1 MPVVV
6 GIKFVMPSVGF
17 DAHLLQL
24 TSTGRSLAD
33 SRGGVQRSVGR
44 YQNVRHLLSELHVP
58 QAVVDGCLA
67 VGIPQ
72 EVKLGAAA
80 CLLTEA

>member
-33 SRGGVQRSVGR
+33 SRGGV
-44 YQNVRHLLSELHVP
+44 
-58 QAVVDGCLA
+58 
-67 VGIPQ
+67 
-72 EVKLGAAA
+72 
-80 CLLTEA
+80 

>member
-33 SRGGVQRSVGR
+33 SRGGVQRSIGRNQDVG
-44 YQNVRHLLSELHVP
+44 HLLGELHVA
-58 QAVVDGCLA
+58 QAIVDCCLA

-72 EVKLGAAA
+72 QAELGAPAG
-80 CLLTEA
+80 LVPEA

>member
-24 TSTGRSLAD
+24 TSTGCSLAD
-33 SRGGVQRSVGR
+33 SRGGVQRSIGR
-44 YQNVRHLLSELHVP
+44 YQDVRHLLGELHVA
-58 QAVVDGCLA
+58 QAIVDSCLA
-67 VGIPQ
+67 VCIPQ
-72 EVKLGAAA
+72 Q
-80 CLLTEA
+80 

>member
-24 TSTGRSLAD
+24 TSTSRSLASSLGCVQLSHESYESPFGCCWYD
-33 SRGGVQRSVGR
+33 SISEQ
-44 YQNVRHLLSELHVP
+44 SELVRS
-58 QAVVDGCLA
+58 
-67 VGIPQ
+67 ISR
-72 EVKLGAAA
+72 
-80 CLLTEA
+80 